1 MPSDPRIRASDAD
14 RDRAAEALR
23 EHHATGRLTVEEF
36 QERLDRVY
44 AAKTLG
50 ELDELMADL
59 PAIDLY
65 QLPIPAGQRFVP
77 PPRPPAIGPQGR
89 MSPAW
94 RAAWGAW
101 ASVSLILTVI
111 WLITVGIGSGG
122 AAYFWP
128 VWVIGPWG
136 ALMLGR
142 WIFGVGAAA
151 GSAGTAWPGSWPGR
165 VAGAAPKRMTCGG
178 LPVAALPAGSWR
190 PATPG
195 DGEAADPAAL
205 PGPRRGRPEDSR

>member
-36 QERLDRVY
+36 QDRLDRVY

-77 PPRPPAIGPQGR
+77 PPRPPAIRPQGR

-122 AAYFWP
+122 DAYFWP

-142 WIFGVGAAA
+142 WIFRSG
-151 GSAGTAWPGSWPGR
+151 P
-165 VAGAAPKRMTCGG
+165 
-178 LPVAALPAGSWR
+178 
-190 PATPG
+190 
-195 DGEAADPAAL
+195 
-205 PGPRRGRPEDSR
+205 PGPRGPRGRGHGRDELRARRHDLGD

>member
-44 AAKTLG
+44 AAKTVG
-50 ELDELMADL
+50 ELDDVMADL

-77 PPRPPAIGPQGR
+77 PPRPPATRGLGR
-89 MSPAW
+89 ISPAW

-101 ASVSLILTVI
+101 ASVSLVLTVI
-111 WLITVGIGSGG
+111 WLITAGLTSGG
-122 AAYFWP
+122 TAYFWP
-128 VWVIGPWG
+128 VWIIGPWG
-136 ALMLGR
+136 AVMLGS
-142 WIFGVGAAA
+142 WIFGGGPPKGGPRDRGA
-151 GSAGTAWPGSWPGR
+151 GR
-165 VAGAAPKRMTCGG
+165 DEWRARRHDVRDQLRAQRHQLRRDLRSGRDDLHGG
-178 LPVAALPAGSWR
+178 P
-190 PATPG
+190 
-195 DGEAADPAAL
+195 ADPGG
-205 PGPRRGRPEDSR
+205 GPPRDQ

>member
-65 QLPIPAGQRFVP
+65 QLPIPVGQRFVP
-77 PPRPPAIGPQGR
+77 PPHPPDIRPQGR

-111 WLITVGIGSGG
+111 WLITAGIGSAGD
-122 AAYFWP
+122 AYFWP

-142 WIFGVGAAA
+142 WIFRSG
-151 GSAGTAWPGSWPGR
+151 P
-165 VAGAAPKRMTCGG
+165 
-178 LPVAALPAGSWR
+178 
-190 PATPG
+190 
-195 DGEAADPAAL
+195 
-205 PGPRRGRPEDSR
+205 PGPRGRGRGHGRDELRARRRHDLGD

>member
-36 QERLDRVY
+36 QERLDRIY

-50 ELDELMADL
+50 ELDAVMADL

-65 QLPIPAGQRFVP
+65 QLPIPANQRFVP
-77 PPRPPAIGPQGR
+77 PPRPPARHVHGR
-89 MSPAW
+89 MSPVW
-94 RAAWGAW
+94 RAAWGSW
-101 ASVSLILTVI
+101 AGVSLILTVI
-111 WLITVGIGSGG
+111 WLITVGAGSGG

-142 WIFGVGAAA
+142 WIFGG
-151 GSAGTAWPGSWPGR
+151 GPQGGPGDRGQGRDEARARRRDMHDQLRAQRHQLRRDLRSGRGDVHGGPPDPG
-165 VAGAAPKRMTCGG
+165 GD
-178 LPVAALPAGSWR
+178 R
-190 PATPG
+190 PA
-195 DGEAADPAAL
+195 DG
-205 PGPRRGRPEDSR
+205 